1 MKADAAD
8 PLAAQV
14 WPLGQDEALAAAL
27 LAIDPIGL
35 GGACLR
41 AAAGPWR
48 QAWLDRLQAL
58 LPAGTP
64 LRRLP
69 HGASDSALLGGLDLA
84 ATLSRGQ
91 PVLQPGLLSQANGGL
106 LLLAMA
112 ERASA
117 DTAAKLASVLDTRQ
131 LHVQRDA
138 MAHSQSVQLGVVA
151 LDEGLSDDETLPP
164 ALQDRLA
171 FWLQPPEPAS
181 SEQEALLQAADLEEP
196 QHTQAAHDQAEQ
208 VQAARA
214 RLAQLPGLDERQLKA
229 LCATALALGIDS
241 MRPPLLAARVARAA
255 AALAGAAAVEDE
267 HASLAARLVL
277 APRATRLPTPET
289 ADADDPQDAPEPSPP
304 PDQPPHQPADP
315 PPPPEQQAREPD
327 GQPDTP
333 QEPDQS
339 DEPDDR
345 DERPS
350 DEQLQEM
357 MIAAAC
363 ASLSPGLLAALRAGQ
378 QARQTAGAGG
388 KAGSAHK
395 NFRRGR
401 PLGPVRGELRGG
413 ARLSLLATLRAA
425 AAWQTIRKRSAEAA
439 TGSAN
444 AAEAATRR
452 RRIEVRQ
459 EDFHIMRYKQQRST
473 TTVFVVDASGSAAL
487 HRLAEAK
494 GAVELLLADCYV
506 RRDRVALIAF
516 RGSRADLLLAPT
528 RSLARAKR
536 SLAGLPGG
544 GGTPLAAALEA
555 AHALVQQIARS
566 GDTPVLVLLTDGR
579 ANIARDGSPGRAKAS
594 EDALAAARPL
604 AASSIRC
611 LLIDTS
617 PQPQASA
624 QALAQAMRAH
634 YVPLPHADA
643 QGLSQAVRLAQPR
656 TL

>member
-8 PLAAQV
+8 PLTAQA

-27 LAIDPIGL
+27 LAIDPVGL

-48 QAWLDRLQAL
+48 HAWLDRLQAL

-112 ERASA
+112 ERAGA

-196 QHTQAAHDQAEQ
+196 QHAQAAGDQAEQ

-241 MRPPLLAARVARAA
+241 MRPPLLAARAARAA

-277 APRATRLPTPET
+277 APRATRLPAPDTTDPT
-289 ADADDPQDAPEPSPP
+289 DSADQEDAPEPNTQPNIQPDPP
-304 PDQPPHQPADP
+304 PDP
-315 PPPPEQQAREPD
+315 PPAPQEQAREQD
-327 GQPDTP
+327 RQPDES
-333 QEPDQS
+333 QES
-339 DEPDDR
+339 DEPEDR

-357 MIAAAC
+357 MIAAAS

-378 QARQTAGAGG
+378 QARQSAGAGG

-395 NFRRGR
+395 NLRRGR
-401 PLGPVRGELRGG
+401 PLGAVRGELRGG

-425 AAWQTIRKRSAEAA
+425 APWQAIRKRGAA
-439 TGSAN
+439 PAAAN
-444 AAEAATRR
+444 TEG
-452 RRIEVRQ
+452 RRIAVRR
-459 EDFHIMRYKQQRST
+459 EDFHVMRYKQQRST

-544 GGTPLAAALEA
+544 GGTPLAAALDA
-555 AHALVQQIARS
+555 AHALAQQIARS

-579 ANIARDGSPGRAKAS
+579 ANIARDGSPGRARAS
-594 EDALAAARPL
+594 EDALAAARPF
-604 AASSIRC
+604 AASAMSC

-617 PQPQASA
+617 PQPQPSA

-643 QGLSQAVRLAQPR
+643 QGLSQAVRLAQAA
-656 TL
+656 

>member
-1 MKADAAD
+1 
-8 PLAAQV
+8 
-14 WPLGQDEALAAAL
+14 LAAAL

-241 MRPPLLAARVARAA
+241 MRPPLLAARAARAA

-277 APRATRLPTPET
+277 APRATRLPAPDTTDPT
-289 ADADDPQDAPEPSPP
+289 DSADQEDAPEPNTQPNIQPDPP
-304 PDQPPHQPADP
+304 PDP
-315 PPPPEQQAREPD
+315 PPAPQEQAREQD
-327 GQPDTP
+327 RQPDES
-333 QEPDQS
+333 QES
-339 DEPDDR
+339 DEPEDR

-357 MIAAAC
+357 MIAAAS

-378 QARQTAGAGG
+378 QARQSAGAGG

-395 NFRRGR
+395 NLRRGR
-401 PLGPVRGELRGG
+401 PLGAVRGELRGG

-425 AAWQTIRKRSAEAA
+425 APWQAIRKRGAA
-439 TGSAN
+439 PAAAN
-444 AAEAATRR
+444 TEG
-452 RRIEVRQ
+452 RRIAVRR

-536 SLAGLPGG
+536 SLTGLPGG
-544 GGTPLAAALEA
+544 GGTPLAAALDA
-555 AHALVQQIARS
+555 AHTLAQQIARS

-579 ANIARDGSPGRAKAS
+579 ANIARDGSPGRARAS
-594 EDALAAARPL
+594 EDALAAARPF
-604 AASSIRC
+604 AASSMSC

-617 PQPQASA
+617 PQPQPSA

-643 QGLSQAVRLAQPR
+643 QGLSQAVRLAQAA
-656 TL
+656 

>member
-241 MRPPLLAARVARAA
+241 MRPPLLAARAARAA

-277 APRATRLPTPET
+277 APRATRLPAPDTTDPT
-289 ADADDPQDAPEPSPP
+289 DSADQEDAPEPNTQPNIQPDPP
-304 PDQPPHQPADP
+304 PDP
-315 PPPPEQQAREPD
+315 PPAPQEQAREQD
-327 GQPDTP
+327 RQPDES
-333 QEPDQS
+333 QES
-339 DEPDDR
+339 DEPEDR

-357 MIAAAC
+357 MIAAAS

-378 QARQTAGAGG
+378 QARQSAGAGG

-395 NFRRGR
+395 NLRRGR
-401 PLGPVRGELRGG
+401 PLGAVRGELRGG

-425 AAWQTIRKRSAEAA
+425 APWQAIRKRGAA
-439 TGSAN
+439 PAAAN
-444 AAEAATRR
+444 TEG
-452 RRIEVRQ
+452 RRIAVRR

-536 SLAGLPGG
+536 SLTGLPGG
-544 GGTPLAAALEA
+544 GGTPLAAALDA
-555 AHALVQQIARS
+555 AHTLAQQIARS

-579 ANIARDGSPGRAKAS
+579 ANIARDGSPGRARAS
-594 EDALAAARPL
+594 EDALAAARPF
-604 AASSIRC
+604 AASSMSC

-617 PQPQASA
+617 PQPQPSA

-643 QGLSQAVRLAQPR
+643 QGLSQAVRLAQAA
-656 TL
+656 

>member
-8 PLAAQV
+8 PLTAHA

-27 LAIDPIGL
+27 LAIDPVGL

-48 QAWLDRLQAL
+48 QAWLDRLQEL

-91 PVLQPGLLSQANGGL
+91 PVLQPGLLSQADGGL
-106 LLLAMA
+106 LLLTMA

-138 MAHSQSVQLGVVA
+138 LAHSQSVRLGVVA

-171 FWLQPPEPAS
+171 FWLQAPEPAS
-181 SEQEALLQAADLEEP
+181 SEPQALVLAAELEDPDHAQAA
-196 QHTQAAHDQAEQ
+196 Q

-214 RLAQLPGLDERQLKA
+214 RLAQLPALDERQLKA

-241 MRPPLLAARVARAA
+241 MRPPLLAARAARAA

-277 APRATRLPTPET
+277 APRATRLPAPDTT
-289 ADADDPQDAPEPSPP
+289 DSTDSADQADAPEPDPP
-304 PDQPPHQPADP
+304 PD
-315 PPPPEQQAREPD
+315 PPPEPPPAPQEQAREQD
-327 GQPDTP
+327 R
-333 QEPDQS
+333 QESQDS
-339 DEPDDR
+339 DEPEDRDDR
-345 DERPS
+345 EDPDERPS

-378 QARQTAGAGG
+378 QARQSAGAGG

-401 PLGPVRGELRGG
+401 PLGAVRGELRGG

-425 AAWQTIRKRSAEAA
+425 APWQTIRKRSAAA
-439 TGSAN
+439 ASPSTT
-444 AAEAATRR
+444 AAAQEG
-452 RRIEVRQ
+452 RRIEVRR

-516 RGSRADLLLAPT
+516 RGSGADLLLAPT

-544 GGTPLAAALEA
+544 GGTPLAAALDA
-555 AHALVQQIARS
+555 AHALAQQIARS

-594 EDALAAARPL
+594 EDALAAARPF
-604 AASSIRC
+604 AVGSMSC

-617 PQPQASA
+617 PQPQPSA

-643 QGLSQAVRLAQPR
+643 QDLSKAVRLAQPQVA
-656 TL
+656 

>member
-8 PLAAQV
+8 PLTAQA

-241 MRPPLLAARVARAA
+241 MRPPLLAARAARAA

-277 APRATRLPTPET
+277 APRATRLPAPDTTDPT
-289 ADADDPQDAPEPSPP
+289 DSADQEDAPEPNTQPNIQPDPP
-304 PDQPPHQPADP
+304 PDP
-315 PPPPEQQAREPD
+315 PPAPQEQAREQD
-327 GQPDTP
+327 RQPDES
-333 QEPDQS
+333 QES
-339 DEPDDR
+339 DEPEDR

-357 MIAAAC
+357 MIAAAS

-378 QARQTAGAGG
+378 QARQSAGAGG

-395 NFRRGR
+395 NLRRGR
-401 PLGPVRGELRGG
+401 PLGAVRGELRGG

-425 AAWQTIRKRSAEAA
+425 APWQAIRKRGAA
-439 TGSAN
+439 PAAAN
-444 AAEAATRR
+444 TEG
-452 RRIEVRQ
+452 RRIAVRR

-536 SLAGLPGG
+536 SLTGLPGG
-544 GGTPLAAALEA
+544 GGTPLAAALDA
-555 AHALVQQIARS
+555 AHALAQQIARS

-579 ANIARDGSPGRAKAS
+579 ANIARDGSPGRARAS
-594 EDALAAARPL
+594 EDALAAARPF
-604 AASSIRC
+604 AASSMSC

-617 PQPQASA
+617 PQPQPSA

-643 QGLSQAVRLAQPR
+643 QGLSQAVRLAQAA
-656 TL
+656 

>member
-8 PLAAQV
+8 PLTAQA

-27 LAIDPIGL
+27 LTIDPIGL

-48 QAWLDRLQAL
+48 HAWLDRLQAL

-112 ERASA
+112 ERAGA

-196 QHTQAAHDQAEQ
+196 QHAQAARDQAEQ

-241 MRPPLLAARVARAA
+241 MRPPLLAARAARAA

-277 APRATRLPTPET
+277 APRATRLPAPDTTDPT
-289 ADADDPQDAPEPSPP
+289 DSADQEDAPEPNTP
-304 PDQPPHQPADP
+304 PDPQPDP
-315 PPPPEQQAREPD
+315 PPAPQEQAREQD
-327 GQPDTP
+327 SQPDES
-333 QEPDQS
+333 QES
-339 DEPDDR
+339 DEPQDR

-378 QARQTAGAGG
+378 QARQSAGAGG

-395 NFRRGR
+395 NLRRGR
-401 PLGPVRGELRGG
+401 PLGAVRGELRGG

-425 AAWQTIRKRSAEAA
+425 APWQAIRKRGAA
-439 TGSAN
+439 PAAAN
-444 AAEAATRR
+444 TES
-452 RRIEVRQ
+452 RRIAVRR
-459 EDFHIMRYKQQRST
+459 EDFHVMRYKQQRST

-544 GGTPLAAALEA
+544 GGTPLAAALDA
-555 AHALVQQIARS
+555 AHALAQQIARS

-579 ANIARDGSPGRAKAS
+579 ANIARDGSPGRARAS
-594 EDALAAARPL
+594 EDALAAARPF
-604 AASSIRC
+604 AASSMCC

-617 PQPQASA
+617 PQPQPSA

-643 QGLSQAVRLAQPR
+643 QGLSQAVRLAQAA
-656 TL
+656 

>member
-1 MKADAAD
+1 MNADAAD
-8 PLAAQV
+8 PLTAQA
-14 WPLGQDEALAAAL
+14 WPLSQDEALAAAL
-27 LAIDPIGL
+27 LAVDPVGL

-41 AAAGPWR
+41 APAGPWR

-58 LPAGTP
+58 LPAATP

-69 HGASDSALLGGLDLA
+69 HGVSDSALLGGLDLA
-84 ATLSRGQ
+84 ATLSRGR
-91 PVLQPGLLSQANGGL
+91 PVLQPGLLSQADGGL

-117 DTAAKLASVLDTRQ
+117 DTAAKLACVLDTRQ

-138 MAHSQSVQLGVVA
+138 LAHSQSVQLGLVA
-151 LDEGLSDDETLPP
+151 LDEGLSDDEVLPP

-171 FWLQPPEPAS
+171 FWLQAPGPAGSEP
-181 SEQEALLQAADLEEP
+181 EALMQAAEVEDP
-196 QHTQAAHDQAEQ
+196 DDDQAAW
-208 VQAARA
+208 VQAARV
-214 RLAQLPGLDERQLKA
+214 RLAQLPALDERQLKA

-439 TGSAN
+439 TGSAS

>member
-1 MKADAAD
+1 
-8 PLAAQV
+8 
-14 WPLGQDEALAAAL
+14 L

-48 QAWLDRLQAL
+48 HAWLDRLQAL

-241 MRPPLLAARVARAA
+241 MRPPLLAARAARAA

-277 APRATRLPTPET
+277 APRATRLPAPDTTDPT
-289 ADADDPQDAPEPSPP
+289 DSADQEDAPEPNTQPNIQPDPP
-304 PDQPPHQPADP
+304 PDP
-315 PPPPEQQAREPD
+315 PPAPQEQAREQD
-327 GQPDTP
+327 RQPDES
-333 QEPDQS
+333 QES
-339 DEPDDR
+339 DEPEDR

-357 MIAAAC
+357 MIAAAS

-378 QARQTAGAGG
+378 QARQSAGAGG

-395 NFRRGR
+395 NLRRGR
-401 PLGPVRGELRGG
+401 PLGAVRGELRGG

-425 AAWQTIRKRSAEAA
+425 APWQAIRKRGAA
-439 TGSAN
+439 PAAAN
-444 AAEAATRR
+444 TEG
-452 RRIEVRQ
+452 RRIAVRR

-536 SLAGLPGG
+536 SLTGLPGG
-544 GGTPLAAALEA
+544 GGTPLAAALDA
-555 AHALVQQIARS
+555 AHTLAQQIARS

-579 ANIARDGSPGRAKAS
+579 ANIARDGSPGRARAS
-594 EDALAAARPL
+594 EDALAAARPF
-604 AASSIRC
+604 AASSMSC

-617 PQPQASA
+617 PQPQPSA

-643 QGLSQAVRLAQPR
+643 QGLSQAVRLAQAA
-656 TL
+656 

>member
-241 MRPPLLAARVARAA
+241 MRPPLLTARAARAA

-277 APRATRLPTPET
+277 APRATRLPAPDTTDPT
-289 ADADDPQDAPEPSPP
+289 DSADQEDAPEPNTQPNIQPDPP
-304 PDQPPHQPADP
+304 PDP
-315 PPPPEQQAREPD
+315 PPAPQEQAREQD
-327 GQPDTP
+327 RQPDES
-333 QEPDQS
+333 QES
-339 DEPDDR
+339 DEPEDR

-357 MIAAAC
+357 MIAAAS

-378 QARQTAGAGG
+378 QARQSAGAGG

-395 NFRRGR
+395 NLRRGR
-401 PLGPVRGELRGG
+401 PLGAVRGELRGG

-425 AAWQTIRKRSAEAA
+425 APWQAIRKRGAA
-439 TGSAN
+439 PAAAN
-444 AAEAATRR
+444 TEG
-452 RRIEVRQ
+452 RRIAVRR

-536 SLAGLPGG
+536 SLTGLPGG
-544 GGTPLAAALEA
+544 GGTPLAAALDA
-555 AHALVQQIARS
+555 AHTLAQQIARS

-579 ANIARDGSPGRAKAS
+579 ANIARDGSPGRARAS
-594 EDALAAARPL
+594 EDALAAARPF
-604 AASSIRC
+604 AASSMSC

-617 PQPQASA
+617 PQPQPSA

-643 QGLSQAVRLAQPR
+643 QGLSQAVRLAQAA
-656 TL
+656 

>member
-1 MKADAAD
+1 
-8 PLAAQV
+8 
-14 WPLGQDEALAAAL
+14 
-27 LAIDPIGL
+27 
-35 GGACLR
+35 
-41 AAAGPWR
+41 
-48 QAWLDRLQAL
+48 
-58 LPAGTP
+58 
-64 LRRLP
+64 
-69 HGASDSALLGGLDLA
+69 
-84 ATLSRGQ
+84 
-91 PVLQPGLLSQANGGL
+91 
-106 LLLAMA
+106 
-112 ERASA
+112 
-117 DTAAKLASVLDTRQ
+117 
-131 LHVQRDA
+131 

-196 QHTQAAHDQAEQ
+196 QHAQAAGDQAEQ

-241 MRPPLLAARVARAA
+241 MRPPLLAARAARAA

-277 APRATRLPTPET
+277 APRATRLPAPDTTDPT
-289 ADADDPQDAPEPSPP
+289 DSADQEDAPEPNPP
-304 PDQPPHQPADP
+304 PDPPPNPQPDP
-315 PPPPEQQAREPD
+315 PPAPQEQAREQD
-327 GQPDTP
+327 SQPDES
-333 QEPDQS
+333 QES
-339 DEPDDR
+339 DEPQDR

-357 MIAAAC
+357 MIAAAS

-378 QARQTAGAGG
+378 QARQSAGAGG

-395 NFRRGR
+395 NLRRGR
-401 PLGPVRGELRGG
+401 PLGAVRGELRGG

-425 AAWQTIRKRSAEAA
+425 APWQAIRKRGAA
-439 TGSAN
+439 PAAAN
-444 AAEAATRR
+444 TEG
-452 RRIEVRQ
+452 RRIAVRR

-544 GGTPLAAALEA
+544 GGTPLAAALDA
-555 AHALVQQIARS
+555 AHALAQQIARS

-579 ANIARDGSPGRAKAS
+579 ANIARDGSPGRARAS
-594 EDALAAARPL
+594 EDALAAARPF
-604 AASSIRC
+604 AASS
-611 LLIDTS
+611 
-617 PQPQASA
+617 
-624 QALAQAMRAH
+624 M
-634 YVPLPHADA
+634 PHADA
-643 QGLSQAVRLAQPR
+643 QGLSQAVRLAQAA
-656 TL
+656 

>member
-27 LAIDPIGL
+27 LAIDPVGL

-48 QAWLDRLQAL
+48 HAWLDRLQAL

-196 QHTQAAHDQAEQ
+196 QHTQAAHAQAEQ

-229 LCATALALGIDS
+229 LCATALALGIES
-241 MRPPLLAARVARAA
+241 MRPPLLAARAARAA

-277 APRATRLPTPET
+277 APRATRLPAPDTTDPT
-289 ADADDPQDAPEPSPP
+289 DSADQEDAPEPNTQ
-304 PDQPPHQPADP
+304 PDPQPDPPHDP
-315 PPPPEQQAREPD
+315 PPAPQEQAREQD
-327 GQPDTP
+327 SQPDES
-333 QEPDQS
+333 QES
-339 DEPDDR
+339 DEPEDR

-357 MIAAAC
+357 MIAAAS

-378 QARQTAGAGG
+378 QARQNAGAGG

-395 NFRRGR
+395 NLRRGR
-401 PLGPVRGELRGG
+401 PLGAVRGELRGG

-425 AAWQTIRKRSAEAA
+425 APWQAIRKRGAA
-439 TGSAN
+439 P
-444 AAEAATRR
+444 AAASTES
-452 RRIEVRQ
+452 RRIAVRR

-544 GGTPLAAALEA
+544 GGTPLAAALDA
-555 AHALVQQIARS
+555 AHALAQQIARS

-579 ANIARDGSPGRAKAS
+579 ANIARDGSPGRARAS
-594 EDALAAARPL
+594 EDALAAARPF
-604 AASSIRC
+604 AAGSMSC

-617 PQPQASA
+617 PQPQPSA

-643 QGLSQAVRLAQPR
+643 QGLSQAVRLAQAA
-656 TL
+656 

>member
-241 MRPPLLAARVARAA
+241 MRPPLLTARAARAA

-277 APRATRLPTPET
+277 APRATRLPAPDTTDPT
-289 ADADDPQDAPEPSPP
+289 DSADQEDAPEPNTQPNIQPDPP
-304 PDQPPHQPADP
+304 PDP
-315 PPPPEQQAREPD
+315 PPAPQEQAREQD
-327 GQPDTP
+327 RQPDES
-333 QEPDQS
+333 QES
-339 DEPDDR
+339 DEPEDR

-357 MIAAAC
+357 MIAAAS

-378 QARQTAGAGG
+378 QARQSAGAGG

-395 NFRRGR
+395 NLRRGR
-401 PLGPVRGELRGG
+401 PLGAVRGELRGG

-425 AAWQTIRKRSAEAA
+425 APWQAIRKRGAA
-439 TGSAN
+439 PAAAN
-444 AAEAATRR
+444 TEG
-452 RRIEVRQ
+452 RRIAVRR
-459 EDFHIMRYKQQRST
+459 EDFHVMRYKQQRST

-544 GGTPLAAALEA
+544 GGTPLAAALDA
-555 AHALVQQIARS
+555 AHALAQQIARS

-579 ANIARDGSPGRAKAS
+579 ANIARDGSPGRARAS
-594 EDALAAARPL
+594 EDALAAARPF
-604 AASSIRC
+604 AASSMSC

-617 PQPQASA
+617 PQPQPSA

-643 QGLSQAVRLAQPR
+643 QGLSQAVRLAQAA
-656 TL
+656 

>member
-241 MRPPLLAARVARAA
+241 MRPPLLAARAARAA

-277 APRATRLPTPET
+277 APRATRLPAPDTTDPT
-289 ADADDPQDAPEPSPP
+289 DSADQEDAPEPNTQPNIQPDPP
-304 PDQPPHQPADP
+304 PDP
-315 PPPPEQQAREPD
+315 PPAPQEQAREQD
-327 GQPDTP
+327 RQPDES
-333 QEPDQS
+333 QES
-339 DEPDDR
+339 DEPEDR

-357 MIAAAC
+357 MIAAAS

-378 QARQTAGAGG
+378 QARQSAGAGG

-395 NFRRGR
+395 NLRRGR
-401 PLGPVRGELRGG
+401 PLGAVRGELRGG

-425 AAWQTIRKRSAEAA
+425 APWQAIRKRGAA
-439 TGSAN
+439 PAAAN
-444 AAEAATRR
+444 TEG
-452 RRIEVRQ
+452 RRIAVRR
-459 EDFHIMRYKQQRST
+459 EDFHVMRYKQQRST

-544 GGTPLAAALEA
+544 GGTPLAAALDA
-555 AHALVQQIARS
+555 AHALAQQIARS

-579 ANIARDGSPGRAKAS
+579 ANIARDGSPGRARAS
-594 EDALAAARPL
+594 EDALAAARPF
-604 AASSIRC
+604 AASSMSC

-617 PQPQASA
+617 PQPQPSA

-643 QGLSQAVRLAQPR
+643 QGLSQAVRLAQAA
-656 TL
+656 

>member
-8 PLAAQV
+8 PLTAQA

-27 LAIDPIGL
+27 LAIDPVGL

-48 QAWLDRLQAL
+48 HAWLDRLQAL

-196 QHTQAAHDQAEQ
+196 QHAQAARDQAEQ

-241 MRPPLLAARVARAA
+241 MRPPLLAARAARAA

-277 APRATRLPTPET
+277 APRATRLPAPDTTDTTDPT
-289 ADADDPQDAPEPSPP
+289 DSADQDDAPEPNTP
-304 PDQPPHQPADP
+304 PDPQPDP
-315 PPPPEQQAREPD
+315 PPAPQEQAREQD
-327 GQPDTP
+327 SQPDES
-333 QEPDQS
+333 QES
-339 DEPDDR
+339 DEPQDR

-357 MIAAAC
+357 MIAAAS

-378 QARQTAGAGG
+378 QARQSAGAGG

-395 NFRRGR
+395 NLRRGR
-401 PLGPVRGELRGG
+401 PLGAVRGELRGG

-425 AAWQTIRKRSAEAA
+425 APWQAIRKRGAA
-439 TGSAN
+439 PAAAN
-444 AAEAATRR
+444 TEG
-452 RRIEVRQ
+452 RRIAVRR
-459 EDFHIMRYKQQRST
+459 EDFHVMRYKQQRST

-544 GGTPLAAALEA
+544 GGTPLAAALDA
-555 AHALVQQIARS
+555 AHALAQQIARS

-579 ANIARDGSPGRAKAS
+579 ANIARDGSPGRARAS
-594 EDALAAARPL
+594 EDALAAARPF
-604 AASSIRC
+604 AASSMSC

-617 PQPQASA
+617 PQPQPSA

-643 QGLSQAVRLAQPR
+643 QGLSQAVRLAQAA
-656 TL
+656 

>member
-1 MKADAAD
+1 MKADAI
-8 PLAAQV
+8 LAAQP
-14 WPLGQDEALAAAL
+14 WPLGQDEALAAVL
-27 LAIDPIGL
+27 LAIDPVGL
-35 GGACLR
+35 GGVCLR
-41 AAAGPWR
+41 AAPGPWR

-58 LPAGTP
+58 LPPGTP
-64 LRRLP
+64 LRRMP

-91 PVLQPGLLSQANGGL
+91 PVLQPGLLSQADGGL

-138 MAHSQSVQLGVVA
+138 LAHSQRVQLGVVA
-151 LDEGLSDDETLPP
+151 LDEGLSDDETVPA

-171 FWLQPPEPAS
+171 FWLQEPEPS
-181 SEQEALLQAADLEEP
+181 GNESQALLRAAELEESEHLEDLP
-196 QHTQAAHDQAEQ
+196 D

-214 RLAQLPGLDERQLKA
+214 RLAQLPALDERQLKA

-255 AALAGAAAVEDE
+255 AALAGAPAVEDE

-289 ADADDPQDAPEPSPP
+289 RDAADEQEAPEPT
-304 PDQPPHQPADP
+304 PDQPAQ
-315 PPPPEQQAREPD
+315 EQALEQEGEPD
-327 GQPDTP
+327 
-333 QEPDQS
+333 
-339 DEPDDR
+339 DEPDKPEESQDSEDFDAP

-350 DEQLQEM
+350 DAQLQEM
-357 MIAAAC
+357 MIAAAS

-378 QARQTAGAGG
+378 QARQSAGAGG

-401 PLGPVRGELRGG
+401 PLGAVRGELRQG

-425 AAWQTIRKRSAEAA
+425 APWQAIRKRSAAPLAA
-439 TGSAN
+439 
-444 AAEAATRR
+444 AAQS
-452 RRIEVRQ
+452 RRIEVRR

-473 TTVFVVDASGSAAL
+473 TTIFVVDASGSAAL

-555 AHALVQQIARS
+555 AHGLAQQIARS
-566 GDTPVLVLLTDGR
+566 GDTPVMVLLTDGR
-579 ANIARDGSPGRAKAS
+579 ANIARDGSPGRAKAG
-594 EDALAAARPL
+594 EDALAAARAF
-604 AASSIRC
+604 AAGSMSC

-617 PQPQASA
+617 PQAQPSG

-634 YVPLPHADA
+634 YVALPHADA
-643 QGLSQAVRLAQPR
+643 QGLSQAVRLALPQAA
-656 TL
+656 

>member
-241 MRPPLLAARVARAA
+241 MRPPLLAARAARAA

-277 APRATRLPTPET
+277 APRATRLPAPDTTDPT
-289 ADADDPQDAPEPSPP
+289 DSADQEDAPEPNTQPNIQPDPP
-304 PDQPPHQPADP
+304 PDP
-315 PPPPEQQAREPD
+315 PPAPQEQAREQD
-327 GQPDTP
+327 RQPDES
-333 QEPDQS
+333 QES
-339 DEPDDR
+339 DEPEDR

-357 MIAAAC
+357 MIAAAS

-378 QARQTAGAGG
+378 QARQSAGAGG

-395 NFRRGR
+395 NLRRGR
-401 PLGPVRGELRGG
+401 PLGAVRGELRGG

-425 AAWQTIRKRSAEAA
+425 APWQAIRKRGAA
-439 TGSAN
+439 PAAAN
-444 AAEAATRR
+444 TEG
-452 RRIEVRQ
+452 RRIAVRR

-536 SLAGLPGG
+536 SLTGLPGG
-544 GGTPLAAALEA
+544 GGTPLAAALDA
-555 AHALVQQIARS
+555 AHTLAQQIARS

-579 ANIARDGSPGRAKAS
+579 ANIARDGSPGRARAS
-594 EDALAAARPL
+594 EDALAAARPF
-604 AASSIRC
+604 AASSMSC

-617 PQPQASA
+617 PQPQPSA

-643 QGLSQAVRLAQPR
+643 QDLSKAVRLAQPQVA
-656 TL
+656 

>member
-48 QAWLDRLQAL
+48 HAWLDRLQAL

-241 MRPPLLAARVARAA
+241 MRPPLLTARAARAA

-277 APRATRLPTPET
+277 APRATRLPAPDTTDPT
-289 ADADDPQDAPEPSPP
+289 DSADQEDAPEPNTQPNIQPDPP
-304 PDQPPHQPADP
+304 PDP
-315 PPPPEQQAREPD
+315 PPAPQEQAREQD
-327 GQPDTP
+327 RQPDES
-333 QEPDQS
+333 QES
-339 DEPDDR
+339 DEPEDR

-357 MIAAAC
+357 MIAAAS

-378 QARQTAGAGG
+378 QARQSAGAGG

-395 NFRRGR
+395 NLRRGR
-401 PLGPVRGELRGG
+401 PLGAVRGELRGG

-425 AAWQTIRKRSAEAA
+425 APWQAIRKRGAA
-439 TGSAN
+439 PAAAN
-444 AAEAATRR
+444 TEG
-452 RRIEVRQ
+452 RRIAVRR

-536 SLAGLPGG
+536 SLTGLPGG
-544 GGTPLAAALEA
+544 GGTPLAAALDA
-555 AHALVQQIARS
+555 AHTLAQQIARS

-579 ANIARDGSPGRAKAS
+579 ANIARDGSPGRARAS
-594 EDALAAARPL
+594 EDALAAARPF
-604 AASSIRC
+604 AASSMSC

-617 PQPQASA
+617 PQPQPSA

-643 QGLSQAVRLAQPR
+643 QGLSQAVRLAQAA
-656 TL
+656 

>member
-1 MKADAAD
+1 MKADAVD
-8 PLAAQV
+8 PLAAQP
-14 WPLGQDEALAAAL
+14 WPLGQDEALAAVL
-27 LAIDPIGL
+27 LAIDPVGL

-41 AAAGPWR
+41 AAPGPWR
-48 QAWLDRLQAL
+48 QAWLERLQAL
-58 LPAGTP
+58 LAPGTP
-64 LRRLP
+64 LRRMP

-91 PVLQPGLLSQANGGL
+91 PVLQPGLLSQADGGL

-138 MAHSQSVQLGVVA
+138 LAHSQSVQLGVVA
-151 LDEGLSDDETLPP
+151 LDEGLSDEETVPA

-171 FWLQPPEPAS
+171 FWLQAPEPS
-181 SEQEALLQAADLEEP
+181 GNESQALLRAAELEESEHLP
-196 QHTQAAHDQAEQ
+196 D

-214 RLAQLPGLDERQLKA
+214 RLAQLPALDERQLKA

-255 AALAGAAAVEDE
+255 AALAGSPAVEDV

-277 APRATRLPTPET
+277 APRATRLPAPET
-289 ADADDPQDAPEPSPP
+289 QDAADEQEAPEPTPP
-304 PDQPPHQPADP
+304 PDQPAQEQALEQEGEPA
-315 PPPPEQQAREPD
+315 
-327 GQPDTP
+327 
-333 QEPDQS
+333 
-339 DEPDDR
+339 DEPDKPEESQESDESDAP

-357 MIAAAC
+357 MIAAAS

-378 QARQTAGAGG
+378 QARQSAGAGG

-401 PLGPVRGELRGG
+401 PLGAVRGELRQG

-425 AAWQTIRKRSAEAA
+425 APWQAIRKRSAAPLAA
-439 TGSAN
+439 
-444 AAEAATRR
+444 AAQS
-452 RRIEVRQ
+452 RRIEVRR

-473 TTVFVVDASGSAAL
+473 TTIFVVDASGSAAL

-555 AHALVQQIARS
+555 AHGLAQQIARS
-566 GDTPVLVLLTDGR
+566 GDTPVMVLLTDGR

-594 EDALAAARPL
+594 EDALAAARAF
-604 AASSIRC
+604 AAGSMSC

-617 PQPQASA
+617 PQPQPSG

-634 YVPLPHADA
+634 YVALPHADA
-643 QGLSQAVRLAQPR
+643 QGLSRAVRLALPQAA
-656 TL
+656 